1 MKTNIL
7 GVNFDTYD
15 RKQALE
21 QLIEF
26 LKEDKNHILITPN
39 PEIVL
44 EAKKNEKLMKI
55 INNADLVVPDGIGVV
70 ISSKLNK
77 IKITERVAGYD
88 LVLSLFNYIKD
99 KNYTVYFL
107 GSGIGV
113 AEIAKTKIQEKYS
126 GIKIV
131 GTHNGYFDSSNE
143 NLIID
148 EIKSL
153 KPDILLVGLGCP
165 KQELWASKYKEILP
179 VKLMCCCGGSLD
191 AMAMKV
197 KRAPDIFIKL
207 NLEWFY
213 RLIKQPSRFFR
224 MLRLPLFMLLV
235 LKNKIIK

>member
-7 GVNFDTYD
+7 GVNFDTYTQ
-15 RKQALE
+15 KEALNK
-21 QLIEF
+21 LIGF
-26 LKEDKNHILITPN
+26 LKEDKNHMLITPN

-44 EAKKNEKLMKI
+44 EANKDHELMQI
-55 INNADLVVPDGIGVV
+55 INTSDLVVPDGIGVV
-70 ISSKLNK
+70 MASKLNK
-77 IKITERVAGYD
+77 IKIKERVAGYD
-88 LVLSLFNYIKD
+88 LILSLFNYIKD

-113 AEIAKTKIQEKYS
+113 AEIAKTKIEQKYN

-131 GTHNGYFDSSNE
+131 GTHDGYFDNNSE
-143 NLIID
+143 KLII
-148 EIKSL
+148 EQIKNL

-165 KQELWASKYKEILP
+165 KQEIWANKYKEILP

-191 AMAMKV
+191 AMSMKV

-213 RLIKQPSRFFR
+213 RLIKQPTRFIR

-235 LKNKIIK
+235 IKNKIIK